1 MAAIAQEEPEGMPWW
16 IVLLEGI
23 AAIIVGLF
31 LLASPIKTT
40 LVLVQL
46 LAIWWF
52 ITGIFQIITIFID
65 RSRWG
70 WKLFSGLLGIIVGIL
85 IIQHPLWSTLLVPT
99 VIIYIIAIL
108 GLVIG
113 VIELIQAFQGGGW
126 GIGILGV
133 LSLLFG
139 LILLSNPFISAALL
153 PWVLGFFGIV
163 GGIIAVIYSFRLR

>member
-31 LLASPIKTT
+31 LLTSPIKTT

-99 VIIYIIAIL
+99 VIIYVIAIL

-113 VIELIQAFQGGGW
+113 VIELIQAFQGAGW

-133 LSLLFG
+133 LSILFG

>member
-40 LVLVQL
+40 FVLVQL

-70 WKLFSGLLGIIVGIL
+70 WKLFSGLLGIIVGML

-133 LSLLFG
+133 LSILFG
-139 LILLSNPFISAALL
+139 LILLSNPYISAALL